1 MDSSAS
7 GAPARSRDTASPG
20 VPQQVQ
26 VIATTAVGTRAALIE
41 ARRVASQLKLNKVVM
56 LVPRLASSVA
66 SVESPDDDATTV
78 ATYRQLARRLGVDA
92 TVNLCICRS
101 VREML
106 QWMVPRGCMVIL
118 GGRRR
123 WWWPTREQ
131 RTADLLKHRGHLIVF
146 ADASRID
153 GCERWC
159 G

>member
-7 GAPARSRDTASPG
+7 GASGRSRDAASPE
-20 VPQQVQ
+20 VPQQVR

-56 LVPRLASSVA
+56 LVPQLASSVA

-92 TVNLCICRS
+92 GVNLCICRS

-106 QWMVPRGCMVIL
+106 QWMVPRGCMVTL

-123 WWWPTREQ
+123 WWPTREQ
-131 RTADLLKHRGHLIVF
+131 RTAGRARISCDPCRRSTRIHRQRQHR
-146 ADASRID
+146 S
-153 GCERWC
+153 
-159 G
+159 